1 MHRGAAHRHHQ
12 HAVLFAQNL
21 VVDVDANHGV
31 GTQFATGDINNDG
44 LLDIAL
50 SNKKG
55 VNILL
60 QRREKTVAGK

>member
-1 MHRGAAHRHHQ
+1 MVWYEIERSKDGAKFIKHPLPAG
-12 HAVLFAQNL
+12 N
-21 VVDVDANHGV
+21 DTGV
-31 GTQFATGDINNDG
+31 GTQFATGDINGDG

-60 QRREKTVAGK
+60 QKKEKAIAGK